1 MFLDPGKLLVIGAVA
16 LVVVG
21 PERLPKVAR
30 TIGSLWHDFSRWR
43 ATIDEQVRG
52 VFPDLPA
59 THEIVAAVRS
69 PVTLLDRLARDAVA
83 QSSAADPPAEINVS
97 ALGEAVEPDSFSM
110 KLIG

>member
-1 MFLDPGKLLVIGAVA
+1 MFLDPGKLLVIAAVA

-59 THEIVAAVRS
+59 THEIAAAVRS
-69 PVTLLDRLARDAVA
+69 PVALLDRLAREAVA
-83 QSSAADPPAEINVS
+83 QSHAEEPPAEIKVS
-97 ALGEAVEPDSFSM
+97 ALGDDVGPDSFSM
-110 KLIG
+110 N

>member
-21 PERLPKVAR
+21 PEQLPKVAR

-43 ATIDEQVRG
+43 ATLDEQVRG

-59 THEIVAAVRS
+59 THEIAAAVRS
-69 PVTLLDRLARDAVA
+69 PVTLLDRWARE
-83 QSSAADPPAEINVS
+83 AAAPTNPAEPPTGINAA
-97 ALGEAVEPDSFSM
+97 ALGDDLGPDSFSM
-110 KLIG
+110 KLSG

>member
-1 MFLDPGKLLVIGAVA
+1 MFLDPGKLLVIGVVA

-30 TIGSLWHDFSRWR
+30 TIGTFWHDFSRWR

-69 PVTLLDRLARDAVA
+69 PVTLLDRLARDAMA
-83 QSSAADPPAEINVS
+83 QSNPAEPSTEINAS
-97 ALGEAVEPDSFSM
+97 ALGDDVGTDPFSM
-110 KLIG
+110 N